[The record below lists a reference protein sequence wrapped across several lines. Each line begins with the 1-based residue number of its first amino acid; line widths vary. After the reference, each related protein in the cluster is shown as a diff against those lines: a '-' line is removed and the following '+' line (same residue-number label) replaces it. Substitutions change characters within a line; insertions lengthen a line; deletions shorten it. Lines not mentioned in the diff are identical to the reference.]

1 MSRRPH
7 GRSLAAI
14 QYWVQ
19 RETGWQ
25 TGHRGRHANEITQLS
40 IEWWAHFGW
49 GTKDK
54 KCAAALKKWLR
65 WRYKPKP
72 KGFIESVFLAVM
84 LQVMINV
91 VAAMISDWL
100 LSDHDARRSIV
111 LVPEDSE

>member
-65 WRYKPKP
+65 RRYKPKP

-91 VAAMISDWL
+91 IAAMISEWL
-100 LSDHDARRSIV
+100 LTDHEARQRIV
-111 LVPEDSE
+111 LVPEDSQ